1 MRKPLLLSCVVCCLL
16 FSAATPLAFAED
28 RNENRNQDSPA
39 VWGLGSWLSLA
50 QLFHLPLLDLPYG
63 TNIFNDGPEPV
74 GSSEEE
80 EESSEGESAPE
91 DVPEGGPTPLE
102 TIVNPDLSSARD

>member
-1 MRKPLLLSCVVCCLL
+1 MRKPLLLICVVCCLL

-28 RNENRNQDSPA
+28 RSQDSPA
-39 VWGLGSWLSLA
+39 VWDLGSWLSLA

-80 EESSEGESAPE
+80 EESSEDEPEPE
-91 DVPEGGPTPLE
+91 DVPDGGPAPLE
-102 TIVNPDLSSARD
+102 NIVNPDLSSARD